1 MKIAILT
8 SGGDAPGMNSLLV
21 NLIHFGLKNNHE
33 IFIINDGYFG
43 LVNNNFSKIEDDRQ
57 ILESRWNS
65 GSYIGCSRYPE
76 FVNLV
81 EKAIKNL
88 KEHQIDCLC
97 TIGGNGTF
105 EGAKL
110 LNNYIKTF
118 FFPATIDNDVWFSDY
133 CLGYGSALQEI
144 TDSSKKLESTF
155 KTHKNIIF
163 VEVMGRYCNDLL
175 INCNKITGLGLMIS
189 NETKLNK
196 FEIKELINEFYKKY
210 HYVLVFVIEKLYNHD
225 EINEIIKYLEN
236 EFKTNVRY
244 QVLGYTQ
251 RGANVVYNDLLFSF
265 ELAKKFYDILNKES
279 HGGVLFEK
287 NKIID
292 FKEFGKLDNE

>member
-1 MKIAILT
+1 
-8 SGGDAPGMNSLLV
+8 
-21 NLIHFGLKNNHE
+21 
-33 IFIINDGYFG
+33 
-43 LVNNNFSKIEDDRQ
+43 
-57 ILESRWNS
+57 
-65 GSYIGCSRYPE
+65 
-76 FVNLV
+76 
-81 EKAIKNL
+81 
-88 KEHQIDCLC
+88 
-97 TIGGNGTF
+97 
-105 EGAKL
+105 
-110 LNNYIKTF
+110 
-118 FFPATIDNDVWFSDY
+118 
-133 CLGYGSALQEI
+133 
-144 TDSSKKLESTF
+144 
-155 KTHKNIIF
+155 
-163 VEVMGRYCNDLL
+163 
-175 INCNKITGLGLMIS
+175 MIS